1 MRNGFTLIEV
11 LVAVGILMI
20 MFTGGI
26 VSYRTAARNQALEAD
41 YAKIIQ
47 TLREAQ
53 SNIRNGKKVNCVPPL
68 EYWQVRLANKNMYL
82 DEVCN
87 GVTASTSSFDF
98 SNVVSTTTVKF
109 YPLSAGATPVTITLG
124 TKTIIVSSVGD
135 IQ

>member
-1 MRNGFTLIEV
+1 MRKGFTLIEV
-11 LVAVGILMI
+11 LVAIGILMI

-41 YAKIIQ
+41 YAKTIQ

-53 SNIRNGKKVNCVPPL
+53 SNIRNGKKVNCVTSL

-87 GVTASTSSFDF
+87 GATASTTNFDL
-98 SNVVSTTTVKF
+98 SNIVSTNTVKF
-109 YPLSAGATPVTITLG
+109 YPLSAGATQATITLG
-124 TKTIIVSSVGD
+124 TKTITVSSVGD